1 MPTVAVISASLALL
15 LVLPFL
21 ASAFVCTHR
30 SVRSLTKCFLLL
42 MLEAKLNWFMK
53 NLFTKIDQVSSSFCV
68 PTWGEVRERGGY
80 MAADPGREG
89 VGIWM
94 QRVEGGRIARV

>member
-30 SVRSLTKCFLLL
+30 SVHSLTKCLLL
-42 MLEAKLNWFMK
+42 MLEVIKLVYEKPIYENRSGQFI
-53 NLFTKIDQVSSSFCV
+53 LL
-68 PTWGEVRERGGY
+68 RAHLGGS
-80 MAADPGREG
+80 AG
-89 VGIWM
+89 
-94 QRVEGGRIARV
+94 EGGVSGR